1 MHKKTAILL
10 ALSAV
15 QALAA
20 ENAYSL
26 DALSVTAY
34 RDEENVFIQ
43 PHSIDVKKS
52 AEVNLDQ
59 VISQKDLLNSIS
71 GVRIEQTND
80 GSGHMT
86 SVRMPLNTN
95 PYYLFLQDG
104 IPVQSS
110 GFFNHNG
117 LAFTSYGLADSVE
130 VLKGAGTALYGSDA
144 VAATINVISAAEP
157 SITPTSTVRVDGG
170 SDGYGAVSLENSAT
184 IDPRNGYR
192 IGVKYNHNDSWR
204 EHNTL
209 DRFEING
216 RYDYVVNNDNVVKI
230 LLSGAK
236 TDGEQADDFSNY
248 ENVESGSTAAS
259 DDLPGTG
266 YYKALSKTDIRR
278 KYDMARLSAEWSN
291 YTFKDVEISLT
302 PYVRYN
308 RNRYVATW
316 ESNLPSNDSTQ
327 RTVGLLQKTTYDQCW
342 GRVIVGF
349 DTEYTKADQINNQ
362 DFNITTGGK
371 TYVTGVLYDY
381 SVDYFAIAPFV
392 HSDYKINNE
401 VTLSAGAR
409 LDYNQYEYKNNSSV
423 GSDFSTV
430 YYRPGD
436 RSDDFSHI
444 SPKFSLSYQPKE
456 DLNLYARFANGF
468 RIPQAIQLYSQKTN
482 TQVTTLNPETSNT
495 YEIGIKKR
503 YGKHFVELSGYYM
516 SIDNTITRYP
526 VPNTSTYYYE
536 NGGTTVHRGIEAST
550 SLVLTDELEAKIAY
564 SYSTHKYEN
573 DSQYTNNDMSAA
585 PRNTAN
591 TRLFYSPFSGMK
603 LMGEWQYIGSYWMDN
618 ENTQK
623 YNGYSIGNLKAD
635 YKIRKNI
642 SVFGKV
648 NNITDKRYATR
659 ATLDHY
665 SNNTVHVK
673 NYTPGD
679 PRQFFAGLE
688 YRW

>member
-1 MHKKTAILL
+1 MNKKTAIVL
-10 ALSAV
+10 ALSAI

-20 ENAYSL
+20 DNAYSL

-59 VISQKDLLNSIS
+59 VVSQRDLLNSIS
-71 GVRIEQTND
+71 GVRVEQTND

-144 VAATINVISAAEP
+144 VAATINVMSASEP
-157 SITPTSTVRVDGG
+157 SKVPTSTARIDGG
-170 SDGYGAVSLENSAT
+170 SDGYGAVSLDNSAT
-184 IDPRNGYR
+184 IDPKNAYR

-204 EHNTL
+204 EHNSL
-209 DRFEING
+209 DRIELNG
-216 RYDYVVNNDNVVKI
+216 RYDYVINNDNIVKI

-236 TDGEQADDFSNY
+236 TNGEQADDFADY
-248 ENVESGSTAAS
+248 EKIENGSTASS
-259 DDLPGTG
+259 DDPA
-266 YYKALSKTDIRR
+266 YYAALAKTDIRR

-291 YTFKDVEISLT
+291 YVFRGVEISLT

-308 RNRYVATW
+308 RNQYVATW
-316 ESNLPSNDSTQ
+316 EKNLPSNDSRQATM
-327 RTVGLLQKTTYDQCW
+327 GLLEKTTFNQAW

-349 DTEYTKADQINNQ
+349 DTEYTKADQMNNQ
-362 DFNITTGGK
+362 DFTVTTTGFGAA
-371 TYVTGVLYDY
+371 TYTQGALYDY
-381 SVDYFAIAPFV
+381 SVDYFAIAPYI

-401 VTLSAGAR
+401 ITLSAGAR
-409 LDYNQYEYKNNSSV
+409 LDYNQYEYNNNLSV
-423 GSDFSTV
+423 GADGSNT
-430 YYRPGD
+430 YYRPAD
-436 RSDDFSHI
+436 RSDSFSHV
-444 SPKFSLSYQPKE
+444 SPKLSLSYQPRE
-456 DLNLYARFANGF
+456 DLNLYARYANGF
-468 RIPQAIQLYSQKTN
+468 RIPQATQLYSQKVN

-495 YEIGIKKR
+495 YEVGLKKR
-503 YGKHFVELSGYYM
+503 YGKHFAELSYYYM
-516 SIDNTITRYP
+516 TIDDTITSYTVPYRY
-526 VPNTSTYYYE
+526 NA
-536 NGGTTVHRGIEAST
+536 NGGTTIHQGFEAST
-550 SLVLTDELEAKIAY
+550 SLTLTDELEAKIAY
-564 SYSTHKYEN
+564 SYSTHEYEN
-573 DSQYTNNDMSAA
+573 DPKYKSNEMASA
-585 PRNTAN
+585 PRSTAN
-591 TRLFYSPFSGMK
+591 TRLFYSPVAGLS
-603 LMGEWQYIGSYWMDN
+603 LMGEWQYVGSYWMDN
-618 ENTQK
+618 ENTKK
-623 YNGYSIGNLKAD
+623 YNGYSIGNLKAE
-635 YKIRKNI
+635 YKIQENI

-659 ATLDHY
+659 ATY
-665 SNNTVHVK
+665 EYGSN

-679 PRQFFAGLE
+679 PRQFFAGLQ
-688 YRW
+688 YTW